1 MECEVKVPHTHTKKQ
16 IIDRVGYASWMED
29 IFDPP
34 FSKADDSEEYNG
46 LYRGRP
52 SAIKGSSLL
61 NSASEGTN
69 DLREALPNIDDVVK
83 DKRADEQNP
92 SSSAVSAVAAGLENL
107 NIRMSDKRKSKE

>member
-1 MECEVKVPHTHTKKQ
+1 
-16 IIDRVGYASWMED
+16 MED
-29 IFDPP
+29 LFDPP

-52 SAIKGSSLL
+52 SAITGSSLL

-69 DLREALPNIDDVVK
+69 DLREALPNIDDAVK
-83 DKRADEQNP
+83 DKRADGQNL

-107 NIRMSDKRKSKE
+107 NIRMSDKRKSRE

>member
-1 MECEVKVPHTHTKKQ
+1 MECDAKVPHTHTKKQ

-29 IFDPP
+29 LFDPP
-34 FSKADDSEEYNG
+34 FSTADDSEEYDG

-52 SAIKGSSLL
+52 SSIRGSSIL

-69 DLREALPNIDDVVK
+69 DLREALPNIDDVK
-83 DKRADEQNP
+83 DKRADEQNL

-107 NIRMSDKRKSKE
+107 NIQISDKGRSRE